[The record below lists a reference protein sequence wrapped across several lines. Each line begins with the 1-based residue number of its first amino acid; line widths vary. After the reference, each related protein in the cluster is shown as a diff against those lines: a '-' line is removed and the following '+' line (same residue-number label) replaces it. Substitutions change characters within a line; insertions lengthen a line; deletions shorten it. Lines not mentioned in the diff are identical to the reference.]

1 MATRFRNRLAFR
13 LGLMRAHAREWTIG
27 AAVLAGIVGMLVFL
41 MLRFDSPV
49 VKSERV
55 QGTIVSFAMIPQKSY
70 GEPTAAISYR
80 YIVSLG
86 NNETV
91 VASDQISRP
100 HAAGSTVEIER
111 RTRANGTVTFH
122 IVPSDCVAPE
132 CVVPFNQ
139 QF

>member
-1 MATRFRNRLAFR
+1 MASLRNRLHFR
-13 LGLMRAHAREWTIG
+13 IALLRSHAREWTIG
-27 AAVLAGIVGMLVFL
+27 AALLAGSIGILLFL

-55 QGTIVSFAMIPQKSY
+55 EGTVVSFAMIPQKSY
-70 GEPTAAISYR
+70 GEPTGAITYR

-86 NNETV
+86 NDETV
-91 VASDQISRP
+91 VAADQISRP

-122 IVPSDCVAPE
+122 IVPPDCVAPE
-132 CVVPFNQ
+132 CVVPFNH

>member
-1 MATRFRNRLAFR
+1 
-13 LGLMRAHAREWTIG
+13 MRAHAREWTIG
-27 AAVLAGIVGMLVFL
+27 AALLAGSVGILLFL

-55 QGTIVSFAMIPQKSY
+55 EGTIVSVAMIPQKSY
-70 GEPTAAISYR
+70 GEPTSAISYQ

-86 NNETV
+86 DNETV
-91 VASDQISRP
+91 VAADQISRP
-100 HAAGSTVEIER
+100 HPAGSSVKIER